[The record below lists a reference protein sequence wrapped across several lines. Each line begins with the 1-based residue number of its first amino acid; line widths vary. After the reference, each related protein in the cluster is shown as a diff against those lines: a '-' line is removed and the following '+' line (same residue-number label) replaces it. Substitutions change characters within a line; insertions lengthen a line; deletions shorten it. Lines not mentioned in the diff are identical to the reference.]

1 MRKNVDA
8 YREKVNIADGDEV
21 LIEDSEDHYNRRKAT
36 AANLRKLTAA
46 QVTDLTD
53 GGDTTLHYH
62 AADRVLSPT
71 QVTDLTDGNDST
83 AHYHAAD
90 RAWANQTGLPDTFQA
105 NLRNGLETPS
115 DWTLSYDESTR
126 VFTATAGDDTNVY
139 AGGNLIAVADNAV
152 YPSDS
157 PTPAHPD
164 TTALYFWYFTSAS
177 ENIQRAASFP
187 DIAGDAAI
195 VAYAYY
201 NATTNN
207 GVLFDERHPNTW
219 NSYIHKHVHL
229 YQGAVLYSGGTISGH
244 TPDTNGDTNTQF
256 AIAETVFNDE
266 SILHTVAQ
274 LTKGGPY
281 TIWYRS
287 GADAANEW
295 SWDIAATVPYG
306 HNGDDPYYNQLSG
319 GNWLRTAITD
329 NSRWVNYWLCATNAY
344 NDGGNNWKHRF
355 LLIMGQT
362 LHTTLAAAQAQSFL
376 TALSFGLLPF
386 AEIIPLY
393 RITFRRVS
401 DPAEKNVQIDEVARI
416 VGTNVTSITAVAPTT
431 HNALA
436 GRDAT
441 SAHPGTAIALDTT
454 GFTGCLSET
463 DTNVQTAIT
472 TLMTAINGLSSP

>member
-8 YREKVNIADGDEV
+8 YREKVNVADGDEI
-21 LIEDSEDHYNRRKAT
+21 LIEDSEDHFNRRKAT
-36 AANLRKLTAA
+36 AANIRKLTAA
-46 QVTDLTD
+46 QATDLTD
-53 GGDTTLHYH
+53 GGDTALHYH
-62 AADRVLSPT
+62 AGDR
-71 QVTDLTDGNDST
+71 DF
-83 AHYHAAD
+83 
-90 RAWANQTGLPDTFQA
+90 ANLVGLPDTFEPTR
-105 NLRNGLETPS
+105 RNGLETPS
-115 DWTLSYDESTR
+115 DWTLSYHEGTR
-126 VFTATAGDDTNVY
+126 VFTATAGADTNVY
-139 AGGNLIAVADNAV
+139 AGGNLVAVANGAV

-187 DIAGDAAI
+187 AIDEDVAI

-201 NATTNN
+201 NATTNK

-219 NSYIHKHVHL
+219 NSYIHKHVHQ
-229 YQGAVLYSGGTISGH
+229 YQGAVLNSGGTISGH
-244 TPDTNGDTNTQF
+244 TLDTNGDTNTQF

-266 SILHTVAQ
+266 SILHTVTPLA
-274 LTKGGPY
+274 KGGPY

-287 GADAANEW
+287 GSDAANEW

-306 HNGDDPYYNQLSG
+306 HDGDDPYYNHLSG
-319 GNWLRTAITD
+319 GNWLRTAIAD

-344 NDGGNNWKHRF
+344 NDAGDNWKHRF
-355 LLIMGQT
+355 ILIMGQT
-362 LHTTLAAAQAQSFL
+362 VHTTLAAAQAQSFL

-401 DPAEKNVQIDEVARI
+401 SPTEKNVQIDEVARI
-416 VGTNVTSITAVAPTT
+416 VGTNVTSITAVSPTT

-436 GRDAT
+436 GRDSTA
-441 SAHPGTAIALDTT
+441 AHPGSAIVLDTDS
-454 GFTGCLSET
+454 FTGCLGAT
-463 DTNVQTAIT
+463 DTNIQTAIIS
-472 TLMTAINGLSSP
+472 LMTAINGLSSP